1 MNTLFRPFFIR
12 FCLAGSA
19 LLLIFIVAGCAKKSI
34 PPDPVVPY
42 KQSYSVHGKRYHPAD
57 HAVGYRERGLA
68 SWTGKGAQGRM
79 TASGEAY
86 DYRALTC
93 AHKTVPFDTVLRVTR
108 VDTGKIVLVRVNDR
122 GPFKHGDGRIV
133 DLSWAAAKKLGIL
146 EQGVTKVF
154 VEALH

>member
-1 MNTLFRPFFIR
+1 MRHSFFL
-12 FCLAGSA
+12 LAAGFFLVLA
-19 LLLIFIVAGCAKKSI
+19 VAGCSKKSI

-68 SWTGKGAQGRM
+68 SWTGKAAQGRM